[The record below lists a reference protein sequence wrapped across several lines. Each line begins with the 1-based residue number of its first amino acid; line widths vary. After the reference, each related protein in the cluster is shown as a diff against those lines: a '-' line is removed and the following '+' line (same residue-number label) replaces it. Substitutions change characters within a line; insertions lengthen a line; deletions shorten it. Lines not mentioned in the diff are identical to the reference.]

1 MIGRTPWT
9 PPPAPVDFSVVID
22 ETGLLGAHLKCLQVE
37 GGAQVVT
44 VWPSFLCQK
53 CSPEVGSDGRRP
65 CDSQGGDLCAQR
77 RVGVRRVSVL
87 SMTVPPALLF
97 VPDAMGPGLM
107 PRGPAAGVAFPIHPV
122 F

>member
-1 MIGRTPWT
+1 MAFGSR
-9 PPPAPVDFSVVID
+9 F
-22 ETGLLGAHLKCLQVE
+22 QVPF
-37 GGAQVVT
+37 GQ
-44 VWPSFLCQK
+44 
-53 CSPEVGSDGRRP
+53 
-65 CDSQGGDLCAQR
+65 QGCRVCAQW